1 MNHIIS
7 VSAGTVR
14 ALLNVVPAAASAGA
28 THPTTPASPP
38 PQSLTATVRV
48 LLKIATATGNA
59 AAEPGWVLDITH
71 R

>member
-1 MNHIIS
+1 MNHIVS
-7 VSAGTVR
+7 VSADTVL
-14 ALLNVVPAAASAGA
+14 AFVNVVPAAASAGA
-28 THPTTPASPP
+28 THPMTPASPP
-38 PQSLTATVRV
+38 PQSLTEQFRV